1 MFNFLIDKMIIVAG
15 LAIAAFIVRDGREL
29 VAVLVA
35 LLVISLITLKSYQE
49 YLLIYHIKVKHNT
62 FYKKYADQ
70 IGRKFWIGNLRK
82 DLLDL
87 DDGYI
92 RNYIEHPIEI
102 NMTPPKSSD
111 DANCDQNSGK

>member
-1 MFNFLIDKMIIVAG
+1 MFNLLIDKMIIVAG

-29 VAVLVA
+29 VAVLVV
-35 LLVISLITLKSYQE
+35 LLVICLITLNSYQE
-49 YLLIYHIKVKHNT
+49 YLLIRHIKAKHNT

-70 IGRKFWIGNLRK
+70 IGHKYWVGNLRK
-82 DLLDL
+82 ELLDL

-102 NMTPPKSSD
+102 NLAPHKSSD
-111 DANCDQNSGK
+111 DANCDQNCGE